1 MGAGNALQS
10 LVPQQSEE
18 DDGFVPLVPL
28 RFLGMGLFIAWLCC
42 THIVAV
48 FPGSGY
54 EMAPRNAYDT
64 AMRVFDIASFLVLA
78 LVAMGLGSIG
88 RHAVLCVAS
97 VVLSAAGT
105 LVVGWVLLPLA
116 VAPAWLWAVSVL
128 AAPGGAVLFCLW
140 AEVYAQLG
148 PTRTMVYGACSCI
161 VAAVLAFLV
170 CTMRPP
176 YAVAAT
182 SLLPLLS
189 LGCALAS
196 AQLVP
201 REPQRASGTRY
212 PVPGKLILIMAI
224 AGFLSGVSALAM
236 ENVEGVGAMF
246 RVLATALAGVVILAM
261 AIVRR
266 DRMDVRF
273 LARVSLP
280 LAILALLLIPL
291 GGVGLGYVAA
301 FLLKLAYVWFTFFV
315 LILLASICYRFEVP
329 TLRIFALARAASE
342 FGILAGVALRR
353 FLHLGDYLANPA
365 FPMVFS
371 LAGIVIVLCCVLVWK
386 SEKSVNGDWG
396 AAGVA
401 VETNQQVVS
410 SRERFMA
417 RCERMAAER
426 NLTAREAEVMA
437 LIAQGKTRREI
448 EQELFLSENTV
459 KTHARHL
466 YAKLGVATKADVIAL
481 FRE

>member
-1 MGAGNALQS
+1 MGEGNALQS
-10 LVPQQSEE
+10 LVPRQAEE
-18 DDGFVPLVPL
+18 GDGFVPLVPL

-48 FPGSGY
+48 FPGAGY
-54 EMAPRNAYDT
+54 EMEPRNAYDT

-78 LVAMGLGSIG
+78 LAAPRLGSLARRPVLG
-88 RHAVLCVAS
+88 SVTVAFSAVA
-97 VVLSAAGT
+97 T
-105 LVVGWVLLPLA
+105 LIVGWVLLPLA
-116 VAPAWLWAVSVL
+116 AAPAWLWVVAVL

-148 PTRTMVYGACSCI
+148 PTRTVVYGACSCV
-161 VAAVLAFLV
+161 VAALFAFLV
-170 CTMRPP
+170 CTMKPP

-189 LGCALAS
+189 LGCVLTS
-196 AQLVP
+196 AQLAP
-201 REPQRASGTRY
+201 REPRRASGTRY

-246 RVLATALAGVVILAM
+246 RVLATALAGAVILVM
-261 AIVRR
+261 SIVRR

-273 LARVSLP
+273 LAKVALP
-280 LAILALLLIPL
+280 LAVLALLLIPL
-291 GGVGLGYVAA
+291 GGVGLGYAAA

-353 FLHLGDYLANPA
+353 FLHLSDYLANPA
-365 FPMVFS
+365 FPVVFS
-371 LAGIVIVLCCVLVWK
+371 LVGIVLVLCCVLVWK

-410 SRERFMA
+410 SRERFME
-417 RCERMAAER
+417 RCDRMAAEHD
-426 NLTAREAEVMA
+426 LTAREAEVMA

-481 FRE
+481 FQD